1 MSTAIAGGGLYL
13 LLKWSGIKLDI
24 LWCLAFGALIS
35 PTDPVA
41 VLSILKTSKIPQS
54 LEDKITGEALFN
66 DGFAVVLFMTLVGLA
81 SGTNRD
87 PSITGVAW
95 LLVNEIFGA
104 LLVGGALGFAATW
117 LLNRIDSHAV
127 EIFIT
132 LSLAT
137 AGYAFADTVHASPA
151 LAVVVMGLV
160 VGSNGFRPYST
171 QKVHNHLFEF
181 WDLLDELLNLV
192 LFGLIGMMVL
202 ALEIKLK
209 HIAIG
214 LATVAIV
221 LGARYLSVGIPLG
234 AFRATELSRRLRAKI
249 LTWAGLRGGVSIA
262 LALALPNFNG
272 RSLIQTITYI
282 VVAFSLLVQATTI
295 KRFVNRWLPKTTEE
309 SGELI

>member
-1 MSTAIAGGGLYL
+1 M
-13 LLKWSGIKLDI
+13 
-24 LWCLAFGALIS
+24 
-35 PTDPVA
+35 A

-66 DGFAVVLFMTLVGLA
+66 DGVAVVLFMTLVGLA
-81 SGTNRD
+81 SGTNKD

-104 LLVGGALGFAATW
+104 LIVGGVLGFAATW

-137 AGYAFADTVHASPA
+137 AGYAFADAVHASPA

-160 VGSNGFRPYST
+160 VGSNGFRTYTS
-171 QKVHNHLFEF
+171 QKVRNHLFEF

-202 ALEIKLK
+202 ALEIKAK

-214 LATVAIV
+214 FATVLIV

-234 AFRATELSRRLRAKI
+234 AFRATELSRGLRAKI

-262 LALALPNFNG
+262 LALALPNFAG

-282 VVAFSLLVQATTI
+282 VVAFSLLIQATTI
-295 KRFVNRWLPKTTEE
+295 KRYVNRWLPKPKEE
-309 SGELI
+309 TKPE